1 MKTLTLLIL
10 FTCLAGAPL
19 AFAQKVAYKPPTG
32 YTLQRP
38 DDYDEYKQDIV
49 KTVNWLEATPINKE
63 VEKRREATRF
73 LFQWISGAPDV
84 SVQMQK
90 YVADLTAQEPELL
103 LLFMGGWARYQIQH
117 PEVKDPVVLNTEALK
132 TVLKG
137 YKLGG
142 VKPNKQLDS
151 LSGLNAKGTLSDWVR
166 KQLTS

>member
-1 MKTLTLLIL
+1 MKKFTLLFAL
-10 FTCLAGAPL
+10 FLLAAGPA
-19 AFAQKVAYKPPTG
+19 AIAQTMAYKPPTG

-38 DDYDEYKQDIV
+38 DDYDEYKPDIV
-49 KTVNWLEATPINKE
+49 KTVNWLETTPINKE

-142 VKPNKQLDS
+142 VKSNKQLDM
-151 LSGLNAKGTLSDWVR
+151 LSGLNAKGTLIDWVR
-166 KQLTS
+166 KQLAS